1 MSKNV
6 PFGRLYVEAAMLHY
20 RNQPRKDGFGAVVL
34 DTLFLFFAVIT
45 VLGSGL
51 RFLDKHP
58 YELFGL
64 PFDST
69 PVRILAALAVGYASL
84 AHSVWLFKLAG
95 WMLAKSK
102 SA

>member
-45 VLGSGL
+45 VLGSGF

-69 PVRILAALAVGYASL
+69 LVRILVALAVGYAGLVQSL
-84 AHSVWLFKLAG
+84 FLFKLTA
-95 WMLAKSK
+95 WLLREK
-102 SA
+102 